1 MDGAPHQSD
10 PGDKQ
15 TDNRGAIGRPVCAGH
30 PTFGDVALQLLEQ
43 GFEPLPVRPGKKVP
57 AVTRWSKTPIDA
69 ATIEKWCQKYPDYGV
84 GLRTGRLV
92 GLDIDISDDPD
103 EAHGVQALAEERFG
117 KTLMRVGQWP
127 KRLLLYRTDTSF
139 PKLKAGKVEILGLG
153 QQFVAFGMHPDT
165 GMPYYWPEGE
175 TPMDVELAELPVIN
189 EDMAKEFLAEAVVHA
204 STGPRSGTS
213 GRRHHGSS
221 TGDIRREN
229 GRVVDGR
236 DGWLSRIA
244 FHAVHDALDA
254 GRDLNADALA
264 NLGWTGFAESADLER
279 PRKDGNEPYA
289 WHDARAKIV
298 DKLRL
303 HRVGQL
309 PGRELPSM
317 DVVELP
323 DAVDPEAARRRL
335 DNLIR
340 NFCAGVTGW
349 WMREPDNEGATA
361 APPRLGLRAT
371 VGLGKST
378 ITRAVLPEMQRNLK
392 QAGRP
397 HRVLFVTPSHALAEE
412 AAETWRAVGQNVAVL
427 RGYERTDPATGAPM
441 CRDIDAVRIA
451 IQGGEKVPP
460 TCCKRTLEN
469 KCRFFQGCLRK
480 RNEVDVQHA
489 DIVLAPY
496 DVLFLPGTSG
506 LQDLALVV
514 VDEGCWQRAYEVD
527 ASFTTENLRTALLS
541 GRSSG
546 HLGKVAQA
554 SMNANEAARRRR
566 LIEAF
571 EANPPG
577 ALRLSSL
584 RDAGLTQED
593 CVEAVGFEARR
604 LEGIGLR
611 PAADGATRN
620 RAAAIAARNDEARRL
635 RRLWHRLER
644 LFAEEVETAPDI
656 QVLPPDPES
665 GNRSIRIARRF
676 ELADTVAGLPILHLD
691 ATLRPRLAQA
701 ILPGMSCETIEA
713 AAPHMHLTLVQGRFS
728 KSAIC
733 PESAATEDDARARQR
748 RLDEVVTHVDWR
760 ARVMAPGRTL
770 IITHKSIE
778 TAFSG
783 LPGVDVAHFNA
794 IAGLD
799 AYKDVAQL
807 IVIGRPLP
815 GSAALDIIA
824 GGLFGEHIDGEYENK
839 LIGLPMRSG
848 KTASIRA
855 IRHSNKTG
863 ELLRAAICDDEILQA
878 IGRGR
883 GVNRTAQTP
892 LQVIVMADVALPL
905 PHDRILHWEIERPDI
920 LQKMLLAGIATDSPG
935 DAAALHPEL
944 FGNEKQAQKALERDG
959 FKRQSPIG
967 TYKEMSLKSAA
978 YRRPGRGRGWQRAW
992 WIDGDV
998 DAARKTLETAMG
1010 PLAEW
1015 RPNAK

>member
-1 MDGAPHQSD
+1 MDGALHNSD
-10 PGDKQ
+10 PGKKQ
-15 TDNRGAIGRPVCAGH
+15 TDDRVAAGRPVGAGH
-30 PTFGDVALQLLEQ
+30 PTFGDAAAQLLEQ
-43 GFEPLPVRPGKKVP
+43 GFEPLPIRPGKKVP
-57 AVTRWSKTPIDA
+57 AVTRWSKTPIDP
-69 ATIEKWCQKYPDYGV
+69 ATIENWCQKYPDCGV

-92 GLDIDISDDPD
+92 GIDIDLADDPD
-103 EAHGVQALAEERFG
+103 GAHRVQGLAEERFG
-117 KTLMRVGQWP
+117 KTFIRVGQWP
-127 KRLLLYRTDTSF
+127 KRLLLYRTDVPF

-153 QQFVAFGMHPDT
+153 QQFVAFGIHPDT
-165 GMPYYWPEGE
+165 GKPYYWLDGDS
-175 TPMDVELAELPVIN
+175 PMDVELADLPVFDA
-189 EDMAKEFLAEAVVHA
+189 DMAKAFLAEAVAHA
-204 STGPRSGTS
+204 SAGPCNGTS
-213 GRRHHGSS
+213 GRLHHGGT

-236 DGWLSRIA
+236 DGWLSTTA
-244 FHAVHDALDA
+244 YHAVRDAVDKGCEPEADRLA
-254 GRDLNADALA
+254 DLV
-264 NLGWTGFAESADLER
+264 WTRFAESTDLTR

-289 WHDARAKIV
+289 WRDARMKV
-298 DKLRL
+298 LDKLRL
-303 HRVGQL
+303 HRAGQL
-309 PGRELPSM
+309 PARELPFM
-317 DVVELP
+317 DVVKIPQARDLG
-323 DAVDPEAARRRL
+323 AARERL
-335 DNLIR
+335 RVLIEGFFTR
-340 NFCAGVTGW
+340 VTDW
-349 WMREPDNEGATA
+349 WGQVPEDEGSAIL
-361 APPRLGLRAT
+361 PPRLGLRAT

-378 ITRAVLPEMQRNLK
+378 IARAILPEMQSSLK
-392 QAGRP
+392 EAGKP

-469 KCRFFQGCLRK
+469 KCRFFKGCLRR

-546 HLGKVAQA
+546 HLSKVAQA
-554 SMNANEAARRRR
+554 SMHANEEARRRR
-566 LIEAF
+566 LIEAL
-571 EANPPG
+571 EENPPG
-577 ALRLSSL
+577 PLQLSSL
-584 RDAGLTQED
+584 RDAGLTQKD

-611 PAADGATRN
+611 PAADGATRR
-620 RAAAIAARNDEARRL
+620 RAAAIAARNAEARRL
-635 RRLWHRLER
+635 QRLWHRLEK
-644 LFAEEVETAPDI
+644 LFALGAETAPDI
-656 QVLPPDPES
+656 QVLPPDPET
-665 GNRSIRIARRF
+665 GDRGIRIARRF

-701 ILPGMSCETIEA
+701 ILPGVSCETIEA
-713 AAPHMHLTLVQGRFS
+713 SAPHMHLTLVQGRFS

-733 PESAATEDDARARQR
+733 PESAATEEHKQACRR
-748 RLDEVVTHVDWR
+748 RLKAIVTHVRWR

-799 AYKDVAQL
+799 AYKGVAQL
-807 IVIGRPLP
+807 VVIGRPLP
-815 GSAALDIIA
+815 GSAALDVIA
-824 GGLFGEHIDGEYENK
+824 GGLFGEHIDGEYESQ
-839 LIGLPMRSG
+839 LIGVLLRSG
-848 KTASIRA
+848 KTAAVRA
-855 IRHSNKTG
+855 IRHSNETG

-905 PHDRILHWEIERPDI
+905 IHDRILHWEIERPDI

-935 DAAALHPEL
+935 DASALRPEL
-944 FGNEKQAQKALERDG
+944 FKNAEQAKKVLEPVFKGN
-959 FKRQSPIG
+959 SPIG
-967 TYKEMSLKSAA
+967 TYKEISLKSAR
-978 YRRPGRGRGWQRAW
+978 YRRGGRGRGWQRAW
-992 WIDGDV
+992 WLDGAD
-998 DAARKTLETAMG
+998 DAARETLETALG